1 MHVCP
6 SSYDSIFE
14 LVTGEYLFDP
24 KECSA
29 GGRLVY
35 EREEDL
41 LAHHQVFLFINVFFC
56 STLGEGSEYE
66 MEEDERR

>member
-1 MHVCP
+1 MHVSS

-41 LAHHQVFLFINVFFC
+41 LAHHQVKYV
-56 STLGEGSEYE
+56 SSSSYDVYPPPHMT
-66 MEEDERR
+66 